1 MQAGCSKN
9 DINCADIVM
18 EFLNAL
24 NVQSRVISALTLRET
39 RARYG
44 NSKLGFFW
52 ALFEPFAHVVVFIG
66 IFSALDRATP
76 IGDNTGLFILTG
88 IIPWLLYSNIV
99 SKVMTGLSSNKALL
113 GYPQVMPIDITISR
127 VILEFSTLL
136 LVMLFFL
143 GIAVYMGISIRIDSF
158 LEMMKPTGLLIL
170 LGTGI
175 GLINASIIP
184 FYPSYKSIFSAF
196 SRPLYFISGVFFTAN
211 FLSPE
216 VYEMIDFNP
225 IIHLVEWFRSGFYPS
240 FQSNLYDRDY
250 AISVCVI
257 IFAIGLLVERISSKR
272 ARQV

>member
-1 MQAGCSKN
+1 
-9 DINCADIVM
+9 M
-18 EFLNAL
+18 EILNAL
-24 NVQSRVISALTLRET
+24 NVQGRVISALTLRET

-76 IGDNTGLFILTG
+76 LGDSMGLFILTG
-88 IIPWLLYSNIV
+88 IIPWLLYSNMV
-99 SKVMTGLSSNKALL
+99 SNVMGGLASNKALL

-127 VILEFSTLL
+127 IILEFSTLF

-143 GIAVYMGISIRIDSF
+143 GIAEYIGIKIRIDSF
-158 LEMMKPTGLLIL
+158 LEMMKPTGLIIL

-175 GLINASIIP
+175 GLINAAIVP
-184 FYPSYKSIFSAF
+184 HYPSYSSIFSAF

-216 VYEMIDFNP
+216 VYDFVDFNP
-225 IIHLVEWFRSGFYPS
+225 LIHLIEWFRSGFYPS
-240 FQSNLYDRDY
+240 FESDLYDPEY
-250 AISVCVI
+250 AIFICVG
-257 IFAIGLLVERISSKR
+257 IFAIGLLVDRISSKK